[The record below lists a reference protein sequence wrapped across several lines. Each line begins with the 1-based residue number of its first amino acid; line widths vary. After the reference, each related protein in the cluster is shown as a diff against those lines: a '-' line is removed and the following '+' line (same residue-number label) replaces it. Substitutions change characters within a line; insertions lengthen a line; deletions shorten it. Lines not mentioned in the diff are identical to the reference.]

1 MSLGKVVITPV
12 LMLSQKLNM
21 VSYFK
26 NRLKVLVAVDGVNAF
41 WNRTG
46 IKTPEREMVT
56 LFFLLFLKG
65 LIFLHSPA
73 SFVFFFTFLSR
84 FVV

>member
-1 MSLGKVVITPV
+1 MDLKTSKYKVVITPV

-46 IKTPEREMVT
+46 IKTPEREMV
-56 LFFLLFLKG
+56 LYF
-65 LIFLHSPA
+65 
-73 SFVFFFTFLSR
+73 SFYF
-84 FVV
+84 